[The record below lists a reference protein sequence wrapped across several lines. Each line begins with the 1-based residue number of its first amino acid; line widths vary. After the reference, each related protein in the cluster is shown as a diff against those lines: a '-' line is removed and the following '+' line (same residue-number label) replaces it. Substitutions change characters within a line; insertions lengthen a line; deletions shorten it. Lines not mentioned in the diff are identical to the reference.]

1 MQRWW
6 LEGPHKSG
14 LRLFKIWKEAT
25 IRHLDYVSEYESVIW
40 ILVKVLKEITT
51 QLEKGELEEIK
62 GSDHFKNLL
71 DNTQAKSDVSQLS
84 NSCRKIFSANDVDI
98 KGNQFAEMVKNLE
111 LIRSFNAAKTAF
123 VSPQKYDK
131 ANEEHEKKL
140 LKVGYSTY
148 IHLM

>member
-1 MQRWW
+1 M
-6 LEGPHKSG
+6 
-14 LRLFKIWKEAT
+14 
-25 IRHLDYVSEYESVIW
+25 
-40 ILVKVLKEITT
+40 KEIAN
-51 QLEKGELEEIK
+51 QLEEGKLEEIK
-62 GSDHFKNLL
+62 GPYHFQNLL
-71 DNTQAKSDVSQLS
+71 DNTQAKSEDSQLA

-98 KGNQFAEMVKNLE
+98 KGGQFAEMVKNLE

-140 LKVGYSTY
+140 LKVGYLTN

>member
-1 MQRWW
+1 M
-6 LEGPHKSG
+6 G
-14 LRLFKIWKEAT
+14 L
-25 IRHLDYVSEYESVIW
+25 V
-40 ILVKVLKEITT
+40 VKVLKEIAT

-62 GSDHFKNLL
+62 GSDHFRNLL
-71 DNTQAKSDVSQLS
+71 DSTQAKSDQSQLA

-140 LKVGYSTY
+140 LKVGYLTN